1 VKHRRCQQ
9 RTSARSWR
17 HWAFRVGQATA
28 TCTISAAILVGGS
41 LAAVVSPAVAATGRS
56 VQMPT
61 AGQHMPPLAP
71 VAHATRSGWSL
82 QSTALPSVS
91 QGNLFADACSSP
103 TSCIAVGTFEDS
115 SGTQVPL
122 AEKWNGTTWSVQS
135 APSPA
140 GATDSELDGIS
151 CISATSCLGV
161 GFFAG
166 GSGTQALAEEWN
178 GTTWT
183 IQPTPTPAGS
193 GGSELESVSCSAP
206 NDCTAVGTQDSPIG
220 DVTLAESW
228 DGTTWTIETTVNP
241 RGARPPDYHSVL
253 GSVSCT
259 SATACTAAGWFT
271 KTVKKDVT
279 LAEVWNGT
287 AWTVQATPDP
297 AGAIVTKLTGVSCS
311 SATACTAVG
320 SSFNRAASSDVTL
333 AERWNGTAWKL
344 QSTPNPAGAVASTL
358 GSVSCSSAVACTAVG
373 SFEGSSDLFSLAEA
387 WNGTAWALETTP
399 NAATTTGSVLDGVS
413 CSSSASCTA
422 AGFYDSPAGAL
433 ALAEAWNGHVWT
445 IQATPSPPGPPA
457 VSQLNGV
464 SCSSAT
470 ACTAVG
476 FFQNS
481 ASTDLTLAERWNGT
495 AWGIQP
501 TPDPA
506 DADSFPGSALSAISC
521 SSAAACM
528 AVGSYTN
535 TAGNVVTLAESWNGT
550 AWKIKT
556 TLNPADA
563 TNTTLAGVFCGSAT
577 DCTAVGRS
585 FDAAGMETAVV
596 ESWNGAA
603 WKNQAIAVPAG
614 GTGAELSGVSC
625 RSAAAC
631 TAVGSYN
638 DSSGTQVTLAESWNG
653 TAWHVQTTPDPAGAT
668 ASALVGLSCSTAK
681 ACWAVGHSYDTSGT
695 ELTLAESLNGTG
707 WKVQTTPD
715 PSGAMASYID
725 GGVSCSGPKACS
737 AVGSYTDSSGTQVTL
752 AESWNGTAWT
762 VKTTPNP
769 AGAIESQLNGVS
781 CASGGT
787 CTAVGY
793 SAPSLFNQKVL
804 AEVKT

>member
-1 VKHRRCQQ
+1 MKHQRCEQ
-9 RTSARSWR
+9 RTTTRSWR
-17 HWAFRVGQATA
+17 HWAFRAGRATA
-28 TCTISAAILVGGS
+28 TCTISATVLAGGS
-41 LAAVVSPAVAATGRS
+41 LAAVVSPAVAASSRS
-56 VQMPT
+56 AQMPA
-61 AGQHMPPLAP
+61 AGKQTPRLAP
-71 VAHATRSGWSL
+71 VAHATGSAWSL

-91 QGNLFADACSSP
+91 QGSLFADACSSP
-103 TSCIAVGTFEDS
+103 TSCIAVGTFEDA

-140 GATDSELDGIS
+140 GATDSELHAIS
-151 CISATSCLGV
+151 CSSATSCLAV
-161 GFFAG
+161 GFSG
-166 GSGTQALAEEWN
+166 GQALAEGWN

-183 IQPTPTPAGS
+183 IQPTPTPAG
-193 GGSELESVSCSAP
+193 GSDLEGVSCSAA
-206 NDCTAVGTQDSPIG
+206 NDCTAVGAQGSRIG
-220 DVTLAESW
+220 TVTLAESW

-241 RGARPPDYHSVL
+241 RGAPAPNYDSVL

-271 KTVKKDVT
+271 KTVKNDVT

-297 AGAIVTKLTGVSCS
+297 AGAIVTKLAGVSCS
-311 SATACTAVG
+311 SATACIAVG
-320 SSFNRAASSDVTL
+320 SSFSRASDSDVTL
-333 AERWNGTAWKL
+333 AERWNGTTWKL
-344 QSTPNPAGAVASTL
+344 QSTPNPAGAVASSL
-358 GSVSCSSAVACTAVG
+358 ASVSCSSAGACTAVG

-399 NAATTTGSVLDGVS
+399 NSATTTGSVLDGVS
-413 CSSSASCTA
+413 CSSAASCSA
-422 AGFYDSPAGAL
+422 VGFFDSPAGAL
-433 ALAEAWNGHVWT
+433 ALAEAWNGHVWA
-445 IQATPSPPGPPA
+445 IQATPNPPGPAA

-481 ASTDLTLAERWNGT
+481 ASTDLTLAEGWNGT
-495 AWGIQP
+495 AWSIQP

-506 DADSFPGSALSAISC
+506 DADSFPGSVLSAISC

-528 AVGSYTN
+528 AVGNYTN

-550 AWKIKT
+550 AWKIET
-556 TLNPADA
+556 TLNPAGA
-563 TNTTLAGVFCGSAT
+563 TNTALAGVFCGSAT

-585 FDAAGMETAVV
+585 FDAAGNQTAVA

-603 WKNQAIAVPAG
+603 WKSQVVAVPTGA
-614 GTGAELSGVSC
+614 TGAELSGVSC
-625 RSAAAC
+625 RSASAC

-653 TAWHVQTTPDPAGAT
+653 TAWHVQATPDPTGAT
-668 ASALVGLSCSTAK
+668 ASALVGLSCRTAK

-695 ELTLAESLNGTG
+695 EMTLAESWNGTV
-707 WKVQTTPD
+707 WKVRATPN
-715 PSGAMASYID
+715 PAGATASYID

-737 AVGSYTDSSGTQVTL
+737 AVGSYTDSSGVQLTL

-769 AGAIESQLNGVS
+769 TGAIESQLNGVS

-793 SAPSLFNQKVL
+793 SAPSLFNQRAL

>member
-1 VKHRRCQQ
+1 VEHQRYGQ
-9 RTSARSWR
+9 RTTDQSWR
-17 HWAFRVGQATA
+17 HWALRAGRVVA
-28 TCTISAAILVGGS
+28 TCTISAALLTGGL
-41 LAAVVSPAVAATGRS
+41 LAAVDSPAVAASGRS
-56 VQMPT
+56 VQMP
-61 AGQHMPPLAP
+61 AVGKHMPSPAP
-71 VAHATRSGWSL
+71 VAHAARSDWSL

-91 QGNLFADACSSP
+91 QGTLFANACSSP

-115 SGTQVPL
+115 SGTQVAL
-122 AEKWNGTTWSVQS
+122 AEKRKGTTWSVQS

-151 CISATSCLGV
+151 CLSATSCLAV

-166 GSGTQALAEEWN
+166 DSGTQALVEQWN

-183 IQPTPTPAGS
+183 ILPTPALAR
-193 GGSELESVSCSAP
+193 SELEGVSCSAP
-206 NDCTAVGTQDSPIG
+206 NDCTAVGTQGSPVG

-241 RGARPPDYHSVL
+241 PGAPSPYYSSVL

-271 KTVKKDVT
+271 KTVTKDVT

-311 SATACTAVG
+311 SATACIAVG
-320 SSFNRAASSDVTL
+320 SSYSSASASDVTL
-333 AERWNGTAWKL
+333 AEKWNGTTWKL

-358 GSVSCSSAVACTAVG
+358 GSVSCSSADACTAVG
-373 SFEGSSDLFSLAEA
+373 SFEGSSDLFSLAEV

-399 NAATTTGSVLDGVS
+399 NSATTTGSVLDGVS
-413 CSSSASCTA
+413 CGSATSCTA
-422 AGFYDSPAGAL
+422 VGFYDSPAGAL
-433 ALAEAWNGHVWT
+433 ALAEAWNGHAWT
-445 IQATPSPPGPPA
+445 IQATPNPPGPAA

-470 ACTAVG
+470 ACSAVG

-481 ASTDLTLAERWNGT
+481 ASTDLTLAEGWNGT
-495 AWGIQP
+495 AWSIQP
-501 TPDPA
+501 TPNPA
-506 DADSFPGSALSAISC
+506 DADSFPGSVLSAISC

-550 AWKIKT
+550 SWNIET
-556 TLNPADA
+556 TLNPAGA
-563 TNTTLAGVFCGSAT
+563 TNSALVGVFCASAT
-577 DCTAVGRS
+577 VCSAVGRS
-585 FDAAGMETAVV
+585 FDAEGTQTAVV
-596 ESWNGAA
+596 ESWDGAA
-603 WKNQAIAVPAG
+603 WKSQVVAVPAG
-614 GTGAELSGVSC
+614 ATGAELSGVSC
-625 RSAAAC
+625 RSASAC

-638 DSSGTQVTLAESWNG
+638 NSSGTQVTLAESWNG
-653 TAWHVQTTPDPAGAT
+653 TAWQVQATPNPTGAT

-681 ACWAVGHSYDTSGT
+681 ACWAVGHSYDSSGT
-695 ELTLAESLNGTG
+695 EVTLAESLNGTV
-707 WKVQTTPD
+707 WNVQATPN
-715 PSGAMASYID
+715 PSGASASYID
-725 GGVSCSGPKACS
+725 GGVSCSRPRACS
-737 AVGSYTDSSGTQVTL
+737 AVGSYSDNSGTQLTL

-762 VKTTPNP
+762 VETTPNP
-769 AGAIESQLNGVS
+769 TGAVESQLNGVS

-793 SAPSLFNQKVL
+793 SAPSLFNQRAL
-804 AEVKT
+804 AEVKP